1 MTDARMMADGL
12 AGLRVVITRPE
23 RQSEA
28 LCEQLHA
35 LGALPIRFPTIATVP
50 PEVGGKLDRAIAR
63 IADYDWIVF
72 TSVNGVE
79 HFWARL
85 ACLRAYTPYGRRQ
98 AFAPVVPQAAG
109 DGIPGFAGRIA
120 AIGPATAAALQARC
134 TAVHL
139 MPPEYRAEAI
149 LSAIGDVR
157 ELRIL
162 LPRADIARAALA
174 HGLRE
179 RGARVDE
186 VTAYRTIPGTPS
198 PAAFDELRRGV
209 DIITFTSS
217 STVRNYVA
225 LTQAMDCGDPLIA
238 CIGPVTA
245 DTARQLG
252 MHVHVVAEEY
262 TVDGLTEALA
272 RLWIDNLR

>member
-1 MTDARMMADGL
+1 MTDDRMIADGL

-28 LCEQLHA
+28 LCERLHA

-50 PEVGGKLDRAIAR
+50 PEAGGGLDRAIAR

-85 ACLRAYTPYGRRQ
+85 A
-98 AFAPVVPQAAG
+98 FAPVAPQAAG

-120 AIGPATAAALQARC
+120 AIGPATAAALQERC

-174 HGLRE
+174 QGLRE

-217 STVRNYVA
+217 STVRNFVA
-225 LTQAMDCGDPLIA
+225 LTQGMDCGDPLIA

-272 RLWIDNLR
+272 RLWVDDLR